1 MADTKNRAV
10 TEGGADEAPA
20 PRRGFN
26 PVRFWNEVVR
36 EMKKVTWPSWKE
48 TRLTT
53 LMVFIMV
60 ALTTVFFF
68 TVDSALS
75 YGEQLLIGA
84 KRLF

>member
-1 MADTKNRAV
+1 MADEKNMDV
-10 TEGGADEAPA
+10 TEAGAEAP
-20 PRRGFN
+20 
-26 PVRFWNEVVR
+26 VRARVSPFQFLEQVNKER
-36 EMKKVTWPSWKE
+36 KKVTWPSWKE

-84 KRLF
+84 RRLF